1 MITAVILA
9 VTTPPKGYLNIESG
23 SIDFNGPLQWILL
36 LAVLGGLAHLTYW
49 LVTKTLRERHAQ
61 RAESERQESRSD
73 SFRERAESLGF
84 RRGEAKTVERI
95 ARRLAPKSPLNLF
108 NSSQGR
114 EYLISDLERRI
125 ATREREIKTLVRL
138 KERLAALRESDVHE
152 RNSVR
157 VEAGIAVW
165 VSKRG
170 LSNQEMAALVDDEDE
185 AEGEGMFANLDSVSG
200 RLLDISEGGA
210 AIEVDMDI
218 VRGDQVRF
226 WSGDPKILLGETS
239 AGVISTEQTD
249 TARILHVHFIDPNL
263 RDLRS
268 AILQLRGEESE

>member
-9 VTTPPKGYLNIESG
+9 ATNAPKGYLNIESG
-23 SIDFNGPLQWILL
+23 GIDLNGPLKWVLL
-36 LAVLGGLAHLTYW
+36 LAALGGLAHLTYW
-49 LVTKTLRERHAQ
+49 LVTKYQQERLVQ
-61 RAESERQESRSD
+61 RAESERQGSRSD
-73 SFRERAESLGF
+73 AFLVRAESLGF
-84 RRGEAKTVERI
+84 RRSEAKTVERI
-95 ARRLAPKSPLNLF
+95 ARRLAPKSPLNLL

-125 ATREREIKTLVRL
+125 ASREREVKTLGRL

-157 VEAGIAVW
+157 VEAGITVW

-170 LSNQEMAALVDDEDE
+170 LTNQELAALVDDEDE

-210 AIEVDMDI
+210 AIEVDMEI
-218 VRGDQVRF
+218 VRGDQVQF

-268 AILQLRGEESE
+268 AILQLRGEEDV